1 MNEPKKKNPKRTV
14 VVAGAAEEDGNDSA
28 AAAAVVALAAAI
40 PAMKENEEE
49 MDRGLKSPKR
59 GPKNNSTD
67 EIIED
72 ISLGGG
78 GGGGIDAGEDNDVLG
93 GEEGGGPIKTSSLH
107 TVASD
112 APMKI
117 DTATAVHVEST
128 TKDESAADA
137 DTAIS
142 ITGGN
147 KTNNNNEPLDAVVAG
162 STRPALLD
170 RLDSAPIP
178 NTAAMNHNTS
188 ISTGIQRP
196 PSQPPQSSIP
206 SSSSS
211 SSDYNTAAL
220 LDIENDDCP
229 DVHDTLLTMSYNQDG
244 GCLAV
249 GTASGFRICNIHPF
263 QETFRRSLGSSSGNS
278 SATTTTTTTTTTTMP
293 PAPSSSSSGTA
304 APAAGGGGIAKIEML
319 YRTNL
324 LALTGHVT
332 STLYPPNKVYLYD
345 DHLQRPIG
353 ELSFRQRVLT
363 TKLRRDRIVV
373 VLRDRV
379 YVYNFSD
386 LSLLDKVHTGD
397 NPLGLIG
404 ISTDYG
410 GVGGYTATM
419 NNTAGG
425 GVGNNNN
432 GMVLACPG
440 TQRGQVRIDLYGL
453 RRTTFVDAHDSA
465 LGALALSVDGCLLAT
480 ASERGTVIRL
490 FDTRGVTIGG
500 GNASS
505 SSSSGAGA
513 MVSSSTPLREF
524 RRGVDRATISCL
536 TFSLDSNWL
545 GCASDHGTVHIFQ
558 THDPTATN
566 GSVSNIDGG
575 GTKKSR
581 SSSMTGKAMKLLP
594 KLLSSSPSSY
604 LIEGVKAYSQV
615 RGVPHPKAIAFV
627 PDREQTISVAGLDDF
642 GNGCILLA
650 EFGPKLPIGDG
661 DGKRRNATVGESKV
675 ATTMDDSTEARRVGY
690 HRFFKCKSPASQTGR
705 RQRSKKK
712 DSCNNISDDALVDGG
727 AYIDDTPVDMRMNH
741 ISIGDENEDDF
752 VPIEYK

>member
-1 MNEPKKKNPKRTV
+1 
-14 VVAGAAEEDGNDSA
+14 
-28 AAAAVVALAAAI
+28 
-40 PAMKENEEE
+40 MKENEEE
-49 MDRGLKSPKR
+49 ERGLKSPKR
-59 GPKNNSTD
+59 GPSVNSD
-67 EIIED
+67 NEHEQIIMDVENL
-72 ISLGGG
+72 SLGGG
-78 GGGGIDAGEDNDVLG
+78 NEDDAEGGD
-93 GEEGGGPIKTSSLH
+93 GGPIKTSSLH

-117 DTATAVHVEST
+117 DAVAAADVEATTNKPT
-128 TKDESAADA
+128 TKLASDAAVGVADA
-137 DTAIS
+137 AI
-142 ITGGN
+142 IAGGN
-147 KTNNNNEPLDAVVAG
+147 GNDNKDAAAAAG
-162 STRPALLD
+162 SSTRLVLD
-170 RLDSAPIP
+170 RLDSAPTIP
-178 NTAAMNHNTS
+178 TATESKHKTS
-188 ISTGIQRP
+188 TTTTTTGGTRP
-196 PSQPPQSSIP
+196 PSSQPPPPPSSIP
-206 SSSSS
+206 SPSSS
-211 SSDYNTAAL
+211 SSDYNAAAL
-220 LDIENDDCP
+220 DIDNDDCP

-249 GTASGFRICNIHPF
+249 GTGSGFRICNIFPF
-263 QETFRRSLGSSSGNS
+263 QETFRRSLGGSRENGDEDATSAMRPNQSSFSSSNN
-278 SATTTTTTTTTTTMP
+278 
-293 PAPSSSSSGTA
+293 SSSST
-304 APAAGGGGIAKIEML
+304 AAGGGGIAKIEML

-324 LALTGHVT
+324 LALTGHAT

-397 NPLGLIG
+397 NALGLIG
-404 ISTDYG
+404 ISTDHG
-410 GVGGYTATM
+410 GVGGFTATIM
-419 NNTAGG
+419 NANNNAPVGG
-425 GVGNNNN
+425 SDNN

-440 TQRGQVRIDLYGL
+440 TQRGQVRIELYGL

-500 GNASS
+500 GNAG
-505 SSSSGAGA
+505 SSSSGSSSGGA
-513 MVSSSTPLREF
+513 ATVSSSTPLREF

-536 TFSLDSNWL
+536 TFSLDSAWL
-545 GCASDHGTVHIFQ
+545 GCASDHGTVHVFQ
-558 THDPTATN
+558 THDPTTTTTAIN

-575 GTKKSR
+575 GSSACVEGTKKSR
-581 SSSMTGKAMKLLP
+581 SSMTGKAMMLLP

-604 LIEGVKAYSQV
+604 LIEGTKAYAQV
-615 RGVPHPKAIAFV
+615 RGVPHPKACAFI

-650 EFGPKLPIGDG
+650 EFGPKLYNTIGGDG
-661 DGKRRNATVGESKV
+661 DGKRRSVTGGGDQSKV
-675 ATTMDDSTEARRVGY
+675 STTMEDSTEARRLGY

-705 RQRSKKK
+705 RPRSKKK
-712 DSCNNISDDALVDGG
+712 DSNNNTIADDVLDGG